1 MRITPFTALPL
12 LACTLATGLALSG
25 PLAAKQAED
34 AAPDARIKAQ
44 LDSLDYEYEI
54 DEDQDFKLV
63 FKIGDEGRSQIV
75 YVRSPVE
82 SYGEHEVREIWS
94 PAYHSPTEAFPAL
107 IANRLLEDSDNKKL
121 GGWVKQDKYAVFVVK
136 IPATADAAA
145 LDDALEAA
153 MAAADE
159 MEAELTP
166 GQDDL

>member
-1 MRITPFTALPL
+1 MRIQSAIALPL
-12 LACTLATGLALSG
+12 LACAMGMGLALSG
-25 PLAAKQAED
+25 PLAAEESVSAS
-34 AAPDARIKAQ
+34 PDARIKAQ
-44 LDSLDYEYEI
+44 LDALDYEYEI

-121 GGWVKQDKYAVFVVK
+121 GGWVKQNKYAVFVVK
-136 IPATADAAA
+136 IPANADAEA
-145 LDDALEAA
+145 LDDALDAA